1 MIKSVIKSLF
11 RSVGFEIQR
20 VNVNKQRWSNSFI
33 NIDRLKNHN
42 PSIDLLKYSDRKEPS
57 KKFVGKLRSGQ
68 YKLIDRDCALC
79 GGAII

>member
-33 NIDRLKNHN
+33 NVDRLKNHN
-42 PSIDLLKYSDRKEPS
+42 PSIDLLKYSDRKVF
-57 KKFVGKLRSGQ
+57 FVGNETLRLKPKY
-68 YKLIDRDCALC
+68 YKTK
-79 GGAII
+79 GN